1 MKIRFSPLT
10 TISIAHDYYSEACR
24 DIEFVPTESTRER
37 LRAGR
42 IIARM
47 LEGRLHLLYEAEAPK
62 KPVSDISGET
72 LYFALRLQN
81 TRFANI
87 TAPLL
92 ADPRLTPLFSNTVS
106 PTTLDAPVG
115 VTVAAGLHAHT
126 PLSST
131 RPVTLRLLDATG
143 NVLDARMLSD
153 DNTSY
158 DLRSLPNG
166 RYRIEEDYGAGV
178 IEQRQLLIDAEL
190 RDTGAW
196 GVLAIRIDDGFYA
209 TPPDFTL
216 TFAARS
222 EPLRYYIVTRN
233 WTAEEV
239 AALNI
244 VDEGAATEGRP
255 PIVFAAVPAPL
266 PDDFIQKSLLGD
278 SSADIVVFQSQ
289 SAVARRERGLKKLNL
304 NRSTTVLIEHLPL
317 PGPERAKADLI
328 VHLSKP

>member
-1 MKIRFSPLT
+1 MKISFSPLAT
-10 TISIAHDYYSEACR
+10 VSIAHDYYSEACR
-24 DIEFVPTESTRER
+24 DIEFVPTERTRER
-37 LRAGR
+37 MRAGR
-42 IIARM
+42 VIARM
-47 LEGRLHLLYEAEAPK
+47 LEGRLHLLYETESAK
-62 KPVSDISGET
+62 IPVSDIAGET
-72 LYFALRLQN
+72 LYFALRLQS
-81 TRFANI
+81 TRFSNI
-87 TAPLL
+87 TEPLL
-92 ADPRLTPLFSNTVS
+92 GDSRLTPLFSNTSS
-106 PTTLDAPVG
+106 PTALDAPLG
-115 VTVAAGLHAHT
+115 VTIAAGLHAHT

-131 RPVTLRLLDATG
+131 RPVTLRLFDTADNLI
-143 NVLDARMLSD
+143 DARLVSD
-153 DNTSY
+153 DVASY
-158 DLRSLPNG
+158 DLRTLPTG

-178 IEQRQLLIDAEL
+178 IEQRPLLIDAEL

-196 GVLAIRIDDGFYA
+196 GVLAIRIGGGFYA

-216 TFAARS
+216 AFAARS

-239 AALNI
+239 AALHI
-244 VDEGAATEGRP
+244 VDEGAASEGRP
-255 PIVFAAVPAPL
+255 PIVFAAVPEPL